1 MSMARAYKKK
11 SWVFFIVSI
20 ILPTVLAITIL
31 LGSAYLFIIPIFNEI
46 FLDSKRDMIR
56 ELVNVSWSIMVLY
69 EKEEQAGLL
78 SRSEAQRKAVEE
90 IEHLRYGN
98 EFRDYFWIS
107 DLQPKLIMHPYSK
120 ELIGNDLSSFEGAGG
135 KKIFME
141 IIEAVSDS
149 ESGYIDYIWNRKYQ
163 TVQDVPKMS
172 YVKKFEPWGWVIGT
186 GVFLDDLEEKMT
198 TITRRLSRMLY
209 LTLFIISILLALVVL
224 RSLFIENKRR
234 RTESDLQRSRIKY
247 KTLVE
252 SAIEPIMMLHD
263 GRCIYANSS
272 MEDLSG
278 YSAAELESI
287 DLAELFEVTR
297 AADAK
302 FSENILSQVLKGVQV
317 TGEHE
322 ALLRRPDGQQT
333 QVLLSL
339 SRKDLGLQNVIV
351 VTVRDVSMARRME
364 EELDESRERYRLLTN
379 RLSIGVFRTTP
390 GPRFKILEAN
400 PVAVKLL
407 GGDDEQQIIDT
418 ELFDYL
424 EDDKDTEPLSAS
436 FDGNGIAREQV
447 FKGKQPGNRNRSVS
461 VSMVLSHDSEGTPRH
476 CDSIIEDVSSR
487 QKTAEERENLIVE
500 LQTSLMFLNQPI
512 KNALTGYIS
521 CEYDTPVRMAAQM
534 MNEAQKSAILISRG
548 QTMVGIVTDLL
559 LRERVLA
566 KNLAPDTKVGEVM
579 STPLIFIED
588 SALIFEAVM
597 LLQEHEIKHL
607 VVRDERY
614 AVLSMISNEELLDV
628 HRYSST
634 FMIEQIR
641 SATSVEEIVQSH
653 HRLPRIIKALT
664 DSGAHA
670 RNINRIITRV
680 SDTVLERLIDLTIEE
695 IGEPPTRFAFVSVGS
710 EGRGEQT
717 LVTDQDN
724 AIIFE
729 DVDEQTSASV
739 QAYFNEFGT
748 MVCTWLDEVGY
759 RFCTGEI
766 MAMNPTWCQ
775 PLSHWKAHFTK
786 WINESSPE
794 TLMEVSIFFDFR
806 CLYGDSQF
814 TDALHEHIKTRAQNQ
829 KAFLYQMAQNT
840 LLFKVPI
847 DFFGKLSVESG
858 GEHPNTFNIKH
869 AMAQIVGFA
878 RIYAIYYGLD
888 CTNTLQRINRLLET
902 NVLNNAVHQEIVES
916 YNYLMQLRL
925 RHQVRRLDE
934 GHEPDNHFN
943 AGELSHMEKELLE
956 KIFGQI
962 NQLRKRLSLVGHNEI
977 YF

>member
-1 MSMARAYKKK
+1 MSMARAYKKT

-20 ILPTVLAITIL
+20 ILPTVLAIAIL
-31 LGSAYLFIIPIFNEI
+31 LGSTYLFIIPIFKEI

-69 EKEEQAGLL
+69 EREEQAGRL

-120 ELIGNDLSSFEGAGG
+120 EMVGSDLSSFEGVGG
-135 KKIFME
+135 KKIFMD
-141 IIEAVSDS
+141 IIETVSTS

-163 TVQDVPKMS
+163 TAQNVPKLS

-198 TITRRLSRMLY
+198 TITRRLSRMIY
-209 LTLFIISILLALVVL
+209 LTLFFISILLTLVAL
-224 RSLFIENKRR
+224 RSLIIENKRR
-234 RTESDLQRSRIKY
+234 RAEADLRRSRIKY

-252 SAIEPIMMLHD
+252 SAVEPVMMIHA
-263 GRCIYANSS
+263 GQCIYANSS

-287 DLAELFEVTR
+287 DLTELFEVVKAE
-297 AADAK
+297 AAKSADQ
-302 FSENILSQVLKGVQV
+302 ILSQVLRGAQV
-317 TGEHE
+317 AGEHE

-339 SRKDLGLQNVIV
+339 SSKDLGLDKVIV
-351 VTVRDVSMARRME
+351 ATVRDLSTARRME

-400 PVAVKLL
+400 PFAVALL
-407 GGDDEQQIIDT
+407 AGGDERQIIDT

-424 EDDKDTEPLSAS
+424 EEDKDAPPLSAS
-436 FDGNGIAREQV
+436 FDVDGIAREQV
-447 FKGKQPGNRNRSVS
+447 FRVKQSGDRPRIVS
-461 VSMVLSHDSEGTPRH
+461 VSMVLSHDSEGNPRH

-500 LQTSLMFLNQPI
+500 LQTSLMFLNQPV
-512 KNALTGYIS
+512 KNGLTGYIS
-521 CEYDTPVRMAAQM
+521 CDYDTPVGIAAQIM
-534 MNEAQKSAILISRG
+534 SEARKSAILISRE

-566 KNLAPDTKVGEVM
+566 ENLAPDTKVGEVM

-588 SALIFEAVM
+588 TALIFEAVM
-597 LLQEHEIKHL
+597 LLQEHDIKHL
-607 VVRDERY
+607 VVRDEHDM
-614 AVLSMISNEELLDV
+614 VVSIISNEELLDV

-641 SATSVEEIVQSH
+641 NAKSVEEIVQSH

-680 SDTVLERLIDLTIEE
+680 SDTVLERLIDLAIEE

-729 DVDEQTSASV
+729 DVDEQASESV
-739 QAYFNEFGT
+739 QAYFNRFGS
-748 MVCTWLDEVGY
+748 MVCSWLDEVGY
-759 RFCTGEI
+759 RFCSGEI
-766 MAMNPTWCQ
+766 MAMNPAWCQ
-775 PLSHWKAHFTK
+775 PFSRWKAYFTE

-806 CLYGDSQF
+806 CLYGDRQF
-814 TDALHEHIKTRAQNQ
+814 TDALHEHIKSRAQNQ

-858 GEHPNTFNIKH
+858 GEHHNTFNIKH
-869 AMAQIVGFA
+869 AMAQVVGFA
-878 RIYAIYYGLD
+878 RVYAIYYGLE
-888 CTNTLQRINRLLET
+888 CTNTLQRINRLHEIK
-902 NVLNNAVHQEIVES
+902 VLKSAVHQEIVES

-925 RHQVRRLDE
+925 KHQVRRLDT
-934 GHEPDNHFN
+934 GHEPDNHVN
-943 AGELSHMEKELLE
+943 ANELSHMEKDLLE